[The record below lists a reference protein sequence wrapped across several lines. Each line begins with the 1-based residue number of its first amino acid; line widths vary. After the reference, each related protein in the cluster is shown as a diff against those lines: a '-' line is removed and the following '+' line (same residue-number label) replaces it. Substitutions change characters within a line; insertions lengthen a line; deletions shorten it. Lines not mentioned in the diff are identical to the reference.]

1 MRVLITYAS
10 AGAGHRRVAEAIY
23 NYLQEHRPDINLEM
37 VDILTKTNTS
47 FRLAYTKGYNFLIRQ
62 TTPLW
67 HFAFWL
73 TETMVFRPLTRSLA
87 DIINRLNTR
96 GFAVYLRDENPDYI
110 ISTHFLPS
118 EIACRLKLRK
128 KISSKVVT
136 VITDFGVHPFWIAKG
151 TDLYIAAS
159 DFTRNTLLAE
169 GVAQERI
176 KVFGLPSDAKFLQQ
190 FDRVVL
196 SAKLGIKSGEFTV
209 LLMTGSF
216 GIGPLESIA
225 RLLCRDVQVLIV
237 CAGNKKLFEKLNRI
251 NLPNVLVFG
260 YINNTEELMAVSDMI
275 VTKPGGSTIAEI
287 LNMELVPVFI
297 SAIPGQEEMN
307 VLALKQS
314 GIGLVPKNFR
324 EASNLI
330 LDFKNHPEKL
340 QEIRNRIKKIKR
352 PLSCQ
357 EISSVIR

>member
-10 AGAGHRRVAEAIY
+10 AGAGHRRVAEAVH
-23 NYLQEHRPDINLEM
+23 NYLKECRPDINLEM
-37 VDILTKTNTS
+37 VDILAKTGVS
-47 FRLAYTKGYNFLIRQ
+47 FRFAYTKGYNFLIRQ
-62 TTPLW
+62 TAPLW
-67 HFAFWL
+67 YFAFWL
-73 TETMVFRPLTRSLA
+73 TEIKVFRTLTRFVA
-87 DIINRLNTR
+87 DIINRVNTR
-96 GFAVYLRDENPDYI
+96 AFAAYLAAENPDYI

-118 EIACRLKLRK
+118 EIACRLKLRN

-136 VITDFGVHPFWIAKG
+136 IITDFGVHPFWIAKG

-159 DFTRNTLLAE
+159 DFTRNALLAE
-169 GVAQERI
+169 GVPEERI
-176 KVFGLPSDAKFLQQ
+176 RVFGLPSDAKFLQQ
-190 FDRVVL
+190 FNRVAL
-196 SAKLGIKSGEFTV
+196 SAKLGITPTTFTV

-216 GIGPLESIA
+216 GIGPLEDIA
-225 RLLCRDVQVLIV
+225 RLIYRDIQVLIV
-237 CAGNKKLFEKLNRI
+237 CAGNKKLFERLKKI
-251 NLPNVLVFG
+251 NLPNVKVFG

-307 VLALKQS
+307 VSALKQS
-314 GIGLVPKNFR
+314 GIGLVPKNFK

-330 LDFKNHPEKL
+330 LDFKSHPEEL

-352 PLSCQ
+352 PLSCE
-357 EISSVIR
+357 EISGVIR